1 MLKPL
6 PFQLDRHAP
15 EPLSAQIAA
24 GITRAIGSGY
34 YRVGDR
40 LPNLDDMA
48 VSQGVARQTIR
59 VAIGNLV
66 HQGVVVARR
75 KSGIVVL
82 EPGSSTFTSHVLHL
96 RRGGSTYYFSTRNAR
111 LTSRLT
117 GGRVRLSTIDLSPD
131 EYGAGLPQVKAVLE
145 GNRVDLAIIDGQTDV
160 VGDLCRTHNVPY
172 LAVGHERDPGAL
184 ANLLFD
190 SETPLATLAAHIRK
204 RGVRS
209 LRVVGFTPGI
219 PSILAA
225 FRRAGLEPEPWPV
238 SVKPKKGAGEPQDV
252 EQAGY
257 ETLRAHLAH
266 PESLPDLIH
275 FTDDYLARGG
285 LMALVAAG
293 IRVPGQLRVSTLT
306 NRGYRPVFPVSLT
319 RLEIDPV
326 AVGDQVAD
334 LVFDLLKSGR
344 KHPDVVVVRAAFV
357 AGESL

>member
-1 MLKPL
+1 MFKPL

-34 YRVGDR
+34 YRTGDR

-66 HQGVVVARR
+66 RQGTVVARR
-75 KSGIVVL
+75 KSGIRVL
-82 EPGSSTFTSHVLHL
+82 DPGGSTFTSHVLHL
-96 RRGGSTYYFSTRNAR
+96 RRGGTSYYFSTRNAR

-117 GGRVRLSTIDLSPD
+117 GGRIRLSAIDLSPD
-131 EYGAGLPQVKAVLE
+131 ECRAGLPQVKAVLE
-145 GNRVDLAIIDGQTDV
+145 GNRVDLAIIDGVTDV
-160 VGDLCRTHNVPY
+160 VGELCRKHEVPY
-172 LAVGHERDPGAL
+172 LAVGHDRDPGAL

-190 SETPLATLAAHIRK
+190 SETPLAALAAHIRQ

-219 PSILAA
+219 LSIMAA
-225 FRRAGLEPEPWPV
+225 FRRAGLEANPWPV
-238 SVKPKKGAGEPQDV
+238 ALKSKRRGGEPQAV

-257 ETLRAHLAH
+257 EALRSHLDH
-266 PESLPDLIH
+266 PDTLPDLIH

-285 LMALVAAG
+285 LMALAAAG
-293 IRVPGQLRVSTLT
+293 IKVPGQLRVSTLT
-306 NRGYRPVFPVSLT
+306 NRGYLPVFPVSLT

-334 LVFDLLKSGR
+334 LVVELLKSGR

-357 AGESL
+357 AGESV